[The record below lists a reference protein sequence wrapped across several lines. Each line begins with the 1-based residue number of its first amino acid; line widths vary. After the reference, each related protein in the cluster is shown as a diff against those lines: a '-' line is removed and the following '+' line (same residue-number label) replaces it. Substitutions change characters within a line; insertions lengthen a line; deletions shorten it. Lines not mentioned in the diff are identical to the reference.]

1 MAHYD
6 LYQSLGLSR
15 QSSPAEL
22 GMELDG
28 RLAQVPADDAGLQDQ
43 LSTARAIL
51 GDETRRSLYDQR
63 LDDPSAPEIDVV
75 SLRELAALNTG
86 DATAPAGATSG
97 AASGGA
103 GQFQQHAGQF
113 ARTAGGKASAAGH
126 QVQDSF
132 KQSNILAIG
141 ITAVVTAVV
150 VGLAGWALGLFGGG
164 DPYKAS
170 KSVVDDMLSQEGEE
184 DLRDWVT
191 ENSVSQSRDE
201 VMNSFGLEDGQSF
214 VGLDSYFGGSDFRAG
229 DTVITIDQLKLNI
242 MEDPEELYEGIEEE
256 GFTREEV
263 DSMNV
268 VGVVDGDDETRGNVM
283 LLEIDGDYQVMGVD
297 YFV

>member
-6 LYQSLGLSR
+6 LYHSLGLSR

-22 GMELDG
+22 AAELDNQ
-28 RLAQVPADDAGLQDQ
+28 LTQAPADDAGLQDQ

-86 DATAPAGATSG
+86 GAPAPAAANG

-103 GQFQQHAGQF
+103 GQFQQQAGQF
-113 ARTAGGKASAAGH
+113 ARTAGDKASAASH

-132 KQSNILAIG
+132 KQSNILAIA

-164 DPYKAS
+164 DPYKDA
-170 KSVVDDMLSQEGEE
+170 KNMTNEMLEQGSAD
-184 DLRDWVT
+184 DLRSWIQ
-191 ENSVSQSRDE
+191 ENSTYEDRDDVLSTLRLSGDGSFSGMDSLFGGGHLSAGE
-201 VMNSFGLEDGQSF
+201 VVASDQLLMMTYGDLEDI
-214 VGLDSYFGGSDFRAG
+214 Y
-229 DTVITIDQLKLNI
+229 
-242 MEDPEELYEGIEEE
+242 EEFADEGYS
-256 GFTREEV
+256 REEV
-263 DSMNV
+263 DSMV
-268 VGVVDGDDETRGNVM
+268 LVGVADGGDESKGSVLM
-283 LLEIDGDYQVMGVD
+283 LERDGDYQIVRVEI
-297 YFV
+297 F

>member
-6 LYQSLGLSR
+6 LYRSLGLSR

-22 GMELDG
+22 AAELDN
-28 RLAQVPADDAGLQDQ
+28 RLAQAPADDAGLQDQ

-86 DATAPAGATSG
+86 GAAPAAASAAASG

-103 GQFQQHAGQF
+103 GQFQQQAGQF
-113 ARTAGGKASAAGH
+113 ARTAGDKASAASH
-126 QVQDSF
+126 EVQDSF
-132 KQSNILAIG
+132 KQSNILAIA

-164 DPYKAS
+164 DPYKDA
-170 KSVVDDMLSQEGEE
+170 KNLTNEMLEQGNGD
-184 DLRDWVT
+184 DLRSWVQ
-191 ENSVSQSRDE
+191 ENSTYQGRDD
-201 VMNSFGLEDGQSF
+201 VLSTLRLSGDGSFSGMDSLFGGGHLSAGDDLASDQLLMSTYRDLED
-214 VGLDSYFGGSDFRAG
+214 VYEDFAEKG
-229 DTVITIDQLKLNI
+229 
-242 MEDPEELYEGIEEE
+242 YS
-256 GFTREEV
+256 REEV
-263 DSMNV
+263 DSMV
-268 VGVVDGDDETRGNVM
+268 MVGVSDGGDDYKGSVLM
-283 LLEIDGDYQVMGVD
+283 LERDGDYQIVEVRI
-297 YFV
+297 F